1 MAYSRYGDRRT
12 FINKDKGYRNVFFRQ
27 RDVGQIVQYG
37 MARFSYPSAAVIR
50 NLTNVALRWK
60 GTDTLYNMSAEYYG
74 SPDYWWVIA
83 WYNKKPT
90 EAHFKVGDIYYV
102 PLPLETVLGYF

>member
-1 MAYSRYGDRRT
+1 MAYSRYGARRT
-12 FINKDKGYRNVFFRQ
+12 FINDNKEYRNVFFRE
-27 RDVGQIVQYG
+27 RDVTQIVQYG
-37 MARFSYPSAAVIR
+37 TARLSYPSPAVIR

-60 GTDTLYNMSAEYYG
+60 STDTLYNMAAEYYG
-74 SPDYWWVIA
+74 SPQYWWVIA

-90 EAHFKVGDIYYV
+90 ESHFKVGDIYYV